1 MIHPTSLTD
10 SAGDVIFNPIANLA
24 IRSSSSSEEFFPL
37 HEKNVIPLK
46 QVLARL
52 QKEGGLLDKYLSG
65 ESMDYRQVIALFLPI
80 LVDQAFIVG
89 LNLVNTAMISSS
101 GVAAVSAV
109 NMVDSLNVFLINV
122 FVAVATGGTVVVAQY
137 KGSGNDRMVSRA
149 AAGTVTSVSLM
160 ALAIGL
166 LLIGLH
172 NPVMSL
178 LFGSAS
184 PDVLDSAR
192 VYLIGS
198 SISYMGLALVQA
210 VCAGLRG
217 IGKTRASLALSL
229 IMNLLYVLLNV
240 VFISVFHMGV
250 VGMTLSV
257 NIARYAGAICALFYL
272 FKMEETL
279 RLHLRDLFKLPLSM
293 LRKIMFIGL
302 PFAAEQMFFNGGKL
316 LTQVFIVSLGT
327 YAIATNAIG
336 GSLAM
341 VFQIPASALSLTIV
355 TVVGQCIGSG
365 NIADA
370 RKFIK
375 SFLWLGSASLAVVG
389 LLLMPFFRPLV
400 GLFDPPAEIV
410 GDIFAVLLISTIAQV
425 PLWAVS
431 FILPSAL
438 RAAGDSRF
446 TSLTSMLTMW
456 LFRVVLGYIL
466 GVTLGFGITGVWLAM
481 CSEWGVRGAVFLW
494 RFRGKKWY
502 AHKVI

>member
-1 MIHPTSLTD
+1 MTL
-10 SAGDVIFNPIANLA
+10 NQLR
-24 IRSSSSSEEFFPL
+24 IRMRMNGML
-37 HEKNVIPLK
+37 N
-46 QVLARL
+46 
-52 QKEGGLLDKYLSG
+52 KYFSG
-65 ESMDYRQVIALFLPI
+65 ESMDYRQIFALFLPI
-80 LVDQAFIVG
+80 LIDQAFIIG

-109 NMVDSLNVFLINV
+109 NMVDSLNIFLINV

-137 KGSGNDRMVSRA
+137 KGSGNDLMVSRA
-149 AAGTVTSVSLM
+149 SASTVTSV
-160 ALAIGL
+160 ALIALGIGL
-166 LLIGLH
+166 LVMGLH
-172 NPVMSL
+172 NPVL
-178 LFGSAS
+178 HVLFGSAS
-184 PDVLDSAR
+184 PEVLDSAR

-198 SISYMGLALVQA
+198 STSYVGIAVVQA
-210 VCAGLRG
+210 VCGALRG

-229 IMNLLYVLLNV
+229 IMNVLYVLLNIL
-240 VFISVFHMGV
+240 FINFLNMGV
-250 VGMTLSV
+250 TGMTLAV
-257 NIARYAGAICALFYL
+257 NIARYAGAVCALYYL
-272 FKMEETL
+272 FKVDAT
-279 RLHLRDLFKLPLSM
+279 LHLRVRDLFHFPLSM

-336 GSLAM
+336 SSLAS
-341 VFQIPASALSLTIV
+341 VFQIPASALSLTVV
-355 TVVGQCIGSG
+355 TVVGQCIGRG

-375 SFLWLGSASLAVVG
+375 SFLVLGSCSLALVG
-389 LLLMPFFRPLV
+389 LILMPLFQPLV

-410 GDIFAVLLISTIAQV
+410 DDIFWLLLINSIVQI
-425 PLWAVS
+425 PLWSIS

-446 TSLTSMLTMW
+446 TSITSMLTMW

-466 GVTLGFGITGVWLAM
+466 GIVLGIGILGVWLAM
-481 CSEWGVRGAVFLW
+481 QCEWAVRGAIFLW

-502 AHKVI
+502 EHKLI